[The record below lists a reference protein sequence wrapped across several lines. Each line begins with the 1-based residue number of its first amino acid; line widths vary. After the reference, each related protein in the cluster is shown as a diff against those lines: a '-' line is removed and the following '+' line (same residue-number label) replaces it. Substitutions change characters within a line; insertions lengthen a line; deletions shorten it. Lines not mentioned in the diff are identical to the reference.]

1 MRVIVTRPLRDAQ
14 RWAQTLAAQ
23 RLDAVVLPLIDIAPV
38 DGVPAVQRLADYRA
52 VMFVSGNAVSHF
64 LRDTGAPF
72 TTRAWAPGP
81 GTRDALLD
89 AGVDASLID
98 APADEAA
105 QFDSESLWQR
115 VSGQIRPGD
124 RVLVVRGRDPQGRN
138 AGRDWLARQIEAAG
152 GQAEF
157 VSVYERRVPR
167 FDAAQQALAEQ
178 AAGDGSV
185 WLFSSSEAVANLKAL
200 LPDQSWQ
207 RARAVATHP
216 RIAQAARDAGFAVV
230 CESRPALA
238 DVVASIESFE

>member
-1 MRVIVTRPLRDAQ
+1 MRVVVTRPLHDAQ
-14 RWAQTLAAQ
+14 RWADALGAQ
-23 RLDAVVLPLIDIAPV
+23 GLQAIVLPLIEIAPV
-38 DGVPAVQRLADYRA
+38 DDAPAVQPLPAYRA

-64 LRDTGAPF
+64 LGGAHRPF
-72 TTRAWAPGP
+72 TSRAWAPGP
-81 GTRDALLD
+81 GTRDALRD

-98 APADEAA
+98 APADDAA
-105 QFDSESLWQR
+105 QFDSESLWER
-115 VSGQIRPGD
+115 VRGQIRPAD

-152 GQAEF
+152 GQVEF
-157 VSVYERRVPR
+157 VSVYERRMPR
-167 FDAAQQALAEQ
+167 FDAAQQALAVQ

-185 WLFSSSEAVANLKAL
+185 WLFSSSEAVANLAAL
-200 LPDQSWQ
+200 LPGQSWQ

-216 RIAQAARDAGFAVV
+216 RIAQAARDEGFAVV

>member
-23 RLDAVVLPLIDIAPV
+23 GLDAVVMPLIDITPV
-38 DGVPAVQRLADYRA
+38 DGAHPVRQLADYRA
-52 VMFVSGNAVSHF
+52 VMFVSGNAVSYF
-64 LRDTGAPF
+64 LRDVGMPF
-72 TTRAWAPGP
+72 TSRAWAPGP

-98 APADEAA
+98 APAQAAA
-105 QFDSESLWQR
+105 QFDSESLWER
-115 VSGQIRPGD
+115 VSAQIRPGD
-124 RVLVVRGRDPQGRN
+124 RVLVVRGRDAHGRS
-138 AGRDWLARQIEAAG
+138 AGRDWLARQVEAAG
-152 GQAEF
+152 GQVEF
-157 VSVYERRVPR
+157 VSVYERREPR
-167 FDAAQQALAEQ
+167 FDAAQQALAVQ

-185 WLFSSSEAVANLKAL
+185 WLFSSSEAVAHLLAL

-207 RARAVATHP
+207 QARAVATHP